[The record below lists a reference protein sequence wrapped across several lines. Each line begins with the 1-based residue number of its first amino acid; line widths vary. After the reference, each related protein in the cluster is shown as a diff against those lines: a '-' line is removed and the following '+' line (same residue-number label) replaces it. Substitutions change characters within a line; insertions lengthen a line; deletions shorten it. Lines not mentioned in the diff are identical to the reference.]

1 MAPAFGTGGEGRF
14 AGTQAWI
21 FDLDNTLYPP
31 SAGLLGRID
40 ARMQGFIMRFL
51 EVGPEEADRLRAHYL
66 ERDGITLKGLM
77 RDHGVEADA
86 FLEETHAIDL
96 SDLAPDPGLADAIR
110 ALPGRKVIHT
120 NAARRHAERVLAAR
134 GLDGAFER
142 IFAIEDKGLVPKPER
157 PAYTHV
163 LREGAIDPARA
174 VMIEDSAVNLVEPRR
189 LGMGTVWLDHH
200 ASGGYHPHV
209 DLRIE
214 ALEPFLRA
222 VA

>member
-14 AGTQAWI
+14 AGTQTWI

-189 LGMGTVWLDHH
+189 LGMGTVWLDHQ